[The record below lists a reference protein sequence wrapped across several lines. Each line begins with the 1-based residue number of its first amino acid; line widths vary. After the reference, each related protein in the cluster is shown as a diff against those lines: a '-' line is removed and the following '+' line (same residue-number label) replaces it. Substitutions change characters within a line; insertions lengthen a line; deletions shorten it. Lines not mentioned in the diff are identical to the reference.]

1 MDFLMP
7 KMNIGSQ
14 KDYFEGIDS
23 RYHFYFR
30 HNKPLFTQKSWAAVK
45 SCTSVAS
52 YTCIILLFLVI
63 EDEDKENEKKT
74 MLQREGISFH

>member
-23 RYHFYFR
+23 RYYFYFR
-30 HNKPLFTQKSWAAVK
+30 HNKALFTQRSQASVK
-45 SCTSVAS
+45 SCTLPH
-52 YTCIILLFLVI
+52 TCKIIILFLVI

-74 MLQREGISFH
+74 MLRGICFQ